1 MNEIQALLSGN
12 LKKLRKEHGLSQ
24 AKLAEQIHT
33 AANYISQI
41 EQGHKFPSPAM
52 LEKLANAFEVNSYQ
66 LFIPQNVENI
76 EEIEEI
82 EEKIY
87 QDLKKTIGLYLK
99 EYALLFDKKTIKK
112 E

>member
-76 EEIEEI
+76 EEIEE
-82 EEKIY
+82 KIY